1 MQHYEMLFISPV
13 QANEKKQNEILEKI
27 IGLATSLEM
36 KITENKDIGRKK
48 LAYPVKK
55 VVQGYYFLIEFDAE
69 QPQIKKFDRE
79 LKLMPDI
86 VRYLIIKK
94 KVKTPEEIRK
104 QKATQERIRERKI
117 KEEQAELAKEKT
129 EKEEKKGPVEK
140 IKLEDLDKKLDEILK
155 EEV

>member
-27 IGLATSLEM
+27 TGLATSLEM

-86 VRYLIIKK
+86 VRHLIVKK

-104 QKATQERIRERKI
+104 QKATQERIREKNRWQVQGKF
-117 KEEQAELAKEKT
+117 LFFWNDG
-129 EKEEKKGPVEK
+129 KGSRCSGLMQKPGS
-140 IKLEDLDKKLDEILK
+140 
-155 EEV
+155 